1 VYIADMEIAEFLDL
15 IDQTLKSTTNRVL
28 FGVVG
33 KPGAGKSTVVES
45 VKKRFLGQEVAI
57 IPMDGYHL
65 SDEIL
70 ISQGKRDRKGA
81 PDTFD
86 AARFTK
92 LLQDVKVNSDSEIR
106 FPIFHREI
114 EASVEDEGV
123 IPPEAKVVITEGY
136 YLLSTEHGWVGVK
149 ELLDQS
155 FYIVIDDE
163 IRLQRLIDR
172 HIRYGKSPEEA
183 KAWSLGSDETNARF
197 IATTK
202 DLASAIINL

>member
-1 VYIADMEIAEFLDL
+1 MEIAEFLDL

-45 VKKRFLGQEVAI
+45 VKKRFPSQEVAI

-65 SDEIL
+65 SDEVL

-86 AARFTK
+86 APRFTK

-123 IPPEAKVVITEGY
+123 IAPEAKVVITEGN
-136 YLLSTEHGWVGVK
+136 YLLSTEHGWAGVK

-155 FYIVIDDE
+155 FYIEIDDE

-172 HIRYGKSPEEA
+172 HIRYGKSPEAA